1 MRTIDMTPSWQ
12 TTATILGLCLRDGKT
27 EAAKQ
32 EAFAE
37 LVRMGELLDQLIEG
51 ESADGKIC
59 SHI

>member
-1 MRTIDMTPSWQ
+1 MMRTINMRPNWQ
-12 TTATILGLCLRDGKT
+12 TTATILGLCLRDGET

-51 ESADGKIC
+51 EKP
-59 SHI
+59 

>member
-1 MRTIDMTPSWQ
+1 MRTINMRPNWQ
-12 TTATILGLCLRDGKT
+12 TTATILGLCLRDGET

-51 ESADGKIC
+51 EKADGKIC